1 MPTKIKEEALLHS
14 DKDLTTWHKKM
25 KIWQD
30 TRRYSTSEDELTY
43 ANTWMNSTENN
54 PSNLSKDVLVDFTLI
69 LRSRHWDSNSFEI
82 FSSYT
87 YAIYIWNS
95 YVGSVSSYHIHIAC
109 QPSRATTIPI
119 GLLSLYG
126 VIKTQ
131 HRSFLC
137 SNIRQ

>member
-1 MPTKIKEEALLHS
+1 MPTKLKEEALLHR

-54 PSNLSKDVLVDFTLI
+54 PSNLSKDVPVDLTLI
-69 LRSRHWDSNSFEI
+69 VRSGHSSEI

-87 YAIYIWNS
+87 YAINLKLLHQLGLKLSHSHRLPAQQGNNNTHRPFKSLWSNKN
-95 YVGSVSSYHIHIAC
+95 
-109 QPSRATTIPI
+109 TTQII
-119 GLLSLYG
+119 FVWWL
-126 VIKTQ
+126 II
-131 HRSFLC
+131 
-137 SNIRQ
+137 IRQ